1 MSYNKYVL
9 LSVEEHEDLVKNRNP
24 ADDSVNKILEAP
36 MENDV
41 KLSLLQQQISSLVKK
56 RNNEANAVK
65 EVEKEKEV
73 EKQPEFDEN
82 LEDDVFADASS
93 NFDDGVHQSRKEK
106 LLERLYH
113 DPKYGLRGA
122 TSLLSRARKIDP
134 TITRK
139 DVNAYLHSNDGYTRH
154 FHKTKDIVHNPWVA
168 SGPDSHHMADLAMLP
183 TLKKYNS
190 GFCYILVVVDVFS
203 RFVFARPL
211 KNKECMSV
219 TLAYE
224 DILEKTL
231 RIPKRLYTDKG
242 KLFCFQYHTISNFS
256 GTEFMGKHFRNL
268 CKELAIVHMNPKNTN
283 VKACYAEN
291 AIMRIKNKLEK
302 WFTVSQSY
310 EWLELLPKIV
320 EGLNTT
326 YMDSIG
332 TTPELVTWKN
342 AEKVWKRLYGS
353 PTTYSPKYKI
363 GDTVRILLENSP
375 FAKGTRAKW
384 TEEVFKVVKILN
396 YDIPVYILCDT
407 LEREVDGIWYEEEMV
422 LYNKPDNLLKID
434 KIIRKR
440 TKKGIR
446 EVFVSFKGHSDSF
459 NCWLPESDLISHNG

>member
-82 LEDDVFADASS
+82 LEDDV
-93 NFDDGVHQSRKEK
+93 HQSRKEK

-122 TSLLSRARKIDP
+122 TNLLSRARKIDP

-242 KLFCFQYHTISNFS
+242 
-256 GTEFMGKHFRNL
+256 TEFMGKHFRNL

-310 EWLELLPKIV
+310 EWVELL
-320 EGLNTT
+320 
-326 YMDSIG
+326 
-332 TTPELVTWKN
+332 
-342 AEKVWKRLYGS
+342 
-353 PTTYSPKYKI
+353 
-363 GDTVRILLENSP
+363 
-375 FAKGTRAKW
+375 
-384 TEEVFKVVKILN
+384 
-396 YDIPVYILCDT
+396 
-407 LEREVDGIWYEEEMV
+407 
-422 LYNKPDNLLKID
+422 
-434 KIIRKR
+434 
-440 TKKGIR
+440 
-446 EVFVSFKGHSDSF
+446 
-459 NCWLPESDLISHNG
+459 

>member
-1 MSYNKYVL
+1 
-9 LSVEEHEDLVKNRNP
+9 
-24 ADDSVNKILEAP
+24 
-36 MENDV
+36 
-41 KLSLLQQQISSLVKK
+41 
-56 RNNEANAVK
+56 
-65 EVEKEKEV
+65 
-73 EKQPEFDEN
+73 
-82 LEDDVFADASS
+82 
-93 NFDDGVHQSRKEK
+93 
-106 LLERLYH
+106 
-113 DPKYGLRGA
+113 
-122 TSLLSRARKIDP
+122 
-134 TITRK
+134 
-139 DVNAYLHSNDGYTRH
+139 
-154 FHKTKDIVHNPWVA
+154 
-168 SGPDSHHMADLAMLP
+168 
-183 TLKKYNS
+183 
-190 GFCYILVVVDVFS
+190 
-203 RFVFARPL
+203 
-211 KNKECMSV
+211 MSV

-242 KLFCFQYHTISNFS
+242 KLFYFQYHTISNFS

-310 EWLELLPKIV
+310 EWVELLPKIV

-384 TEEVFKVVKILN
+384 TEEVFKVIKILN